1 MGRGAGG
8 SDVILLV
15 FVLLGLAGRLGGGR
29 GLLFH
34 HRPVALGRVTD
45 VVPALVHLVGALVA
59 VAVLVHGIEE
69 DEDAERRGRH
79 DAHHHARGAAGLP
92 DHLHRARWAPLPRP
106 GGVGCGQMG
115 KAGRNVILL
124 IELKRIVL
132 KL

>member
-45 VVPALVHLVGALVA
+45 VNSSDHLGSCQWKVAIPYGQGALSWFSVNSFDSCIFFHNA
-59 VAVLVHGIEE
+59 FSLAFVLDFFI
-69 DEDAERRGRH
+69 
-79 DAHHHARGAAGLP
+79 
-92 DHLHRARWAPLPRP
+92 
-106 GGVGCGQMG
+106 
-115 KAGRNVILL
+115 
-124 IELKRIVL
+124 
-132 KL
+132 